1 MHIHSNKSK
10 HVTFIIGILD
20 AMRFLFTILCNLEN
34 AQGRS
39 DGKYDEKGSADD
51 GNCLLRN
58 VLGNVSSTD
67 HSNASSDA
75 AVDY

>member
-1 MHIHSNKSK
+1 MHIHGNKNK
-10 HVTFIIGILD
+10 HVTFITD
-20 AMRFLFTILCNLEN
+20 AIRFYSLFLSNLEN

-39 DGKYDEKGSADD
+39 DGKYDEKGSTND

>member
-1 MHIHSNKSK
+1 MQC
-10 HVTFIIGILD
+10 VF
-20 AMRFLFTILCNLEN
+20 FTILCNLEN

-58 VLGNVSSTD
+58 VLGNVSSILLD
-67 HSNASSDA
+67 SFMGK
-75 AVDY
+75 